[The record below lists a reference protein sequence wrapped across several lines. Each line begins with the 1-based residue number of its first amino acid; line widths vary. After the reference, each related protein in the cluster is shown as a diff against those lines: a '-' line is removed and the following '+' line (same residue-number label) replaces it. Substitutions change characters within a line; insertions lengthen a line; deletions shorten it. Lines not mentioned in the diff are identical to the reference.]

1 MRRYVKSN
9 NQFNRQSKRRTIM
22 SSAVDGTVTLKDTN
36 TDVMPVVDFGTYGG
50 MLSWALEDVFE
61 YDAVNLEAFE
71 GSEYYDE
78 VAQLI
83 EDQYSGVDEFL
94 NQVLDYAPD
103 YIQQAFDEYEIQA
116 KVVPGSCQWYH
127 PSYYNYEDD
136 SITFDMEVDTAW
148 VESKLAEFSNDPGFK
163 DFLRKEFSSR
173 SGFISYMPNDVSEY
187 NGLLDPDDS
196 DYWKVVSAI
205 VQFIVSEDMSIREGV
220 TQDLLEAVESNAN
233 YVSMRSFDY

>member
-1 MRRYVKSN
+1 MRRYIKPM
-9 NQFNRQSKRRTIM
+9 KRRVLA
-22 SSAVDGTVTLKDTN
+22 AVGDNGTVTLKDTN

-50 MLSWALEDVFE
+50 MLSWALEDVFD

-136 SITFDMEVDTAW
+136 SIVFDMEVDTAW
-148 VESKLAEFSNDPGFK
+148 VESKLAEFSDDPGFK

-173 SGFISYMPNDVSEY
+173 SGFISYMPNDISEY
-187 NGLLDPDDS
+187 SELLDPDAPE
-196 DYWKVVSAI
+196 YWKVVSAI
-205 VQFIVSEDMSIREGV
+205 VQFIVSENMSIREGV